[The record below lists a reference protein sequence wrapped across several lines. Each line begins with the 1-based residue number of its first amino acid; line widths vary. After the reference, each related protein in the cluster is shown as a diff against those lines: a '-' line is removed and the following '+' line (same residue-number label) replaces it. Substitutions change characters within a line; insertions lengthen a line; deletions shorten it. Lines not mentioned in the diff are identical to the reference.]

1 MSVER
6 ERGRRAEAAARM
18 LRCRRRAGED
28 GPQEEEAVEQ
38 PAELAEVEVEVEAV
52 VHRRQRRRTVS
63 QGMVAVSVL
72 SSGEVGRWSAAV
84 GGLAGHG
91 DAAVRTLSAQIV
103 RVWEQQ
109 VDEARKAE
117 AQKHKRGPKPS
128 GTGASTCPAC
138 RGAHRA
144 HTCKKR

>member
-1 MSVER
+1 MRDTDRASSRREAVQGEQARAVER

-38 PAELAEVEVEVEAV
+38 LAELAEAEVEVEAV

-84 GGLAGHG
+84 GGLA
-91 DAAVRTLSAQIV
+91 
-103 RVWEQQ
+103 
-109 VDEARKAE
+109 
-117 AQKHKRGPKPS
+117 
-128 GTGASTCPAC
+128 
-138 RGAHRA
+138 RA
-144 HTCKKR
+144 W